1 MCLSFQKLLQIV
13 LLRGATQAIGTSTSQ
28 VGVNTFPVPTSEAI
42 SPLRPLSV
50 QFPFFGECPVAPCPS
65 GGLLFFKAKLNPST
79 QTEFRTGALSM
90 LPENLFTANIILHI
104 GSSLLIHLCPPSAT
118 ENPGCITHFCSPLAP
133 GIGAQTKPKPH
144 IAQPQK
150 PAADGIASLRL
161 GGPIIL
167 DLQMV
172 CGFWPFK
179 LLSI

>member
-1 MCLSFQKLLQIV
+1 MFVVSKIIADCPSQRCCPTHWYFQQPGGCEHFPCT
-13 LLRGATQAIGTSTSQ
+13 LLRSNIPSQTSVCAI
-28 VGVNTFPVPTSEAI
+28 
-42 SPLRPLSV
+42 PL
-50 QFPFFGECPVAPCPS
+50 FWECPVAPCPS
-65 GGLLFFKAKLNPST
+65 GGLLFFKAKLNPPT
-79 QTEFRTGALSM
+79 QPGFRTGALSM

-104 GSSLLIHLCPPSAT
+104 GFSLLIHLCPPLAT
-118 ENPGCITHFCSPLAP
+118 ENPGSITHFCSPLAP

-150 PAADGIASLRL
+150 PAADGIALLRL
-161 GGPIIL
+161 RGPIIL